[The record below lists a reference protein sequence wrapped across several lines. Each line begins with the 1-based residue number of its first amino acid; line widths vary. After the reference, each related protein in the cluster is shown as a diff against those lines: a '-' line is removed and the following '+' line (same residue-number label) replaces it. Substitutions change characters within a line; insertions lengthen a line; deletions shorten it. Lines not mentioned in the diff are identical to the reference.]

1 MYGTLE
7 VLGPEHEF
15 SIIDEKL
22 TPLPIVD
29 KVIRDVHGR
38 LVNCA
43 SLGACSFGKELQA
56 HVAEFKANKPFVS
69 PVVFEE
75 TMQKTVETV
84 LEILESRYNARLLG
98 TGMHPFLRL
107 SDARVWSHRD
117 RGIYAAMSRIFNL
130 SQHGWLNI
138 QSFQLN
144 LPYRNESEAIR
155 LYSALSNI
163 LPYLPA
169 IAASS
174 PIYESRKGA
183 FVDNRLHF
191 YLKNQLEVPS
201 ITGSLIPEYVN
212 SFEEYEKATVRQYSE
227 ELAKLNA
234 PRSLLNK
241 EWLNSRGAIIR
252 QDRKAIEIRVLDE
265 QESVKA
271 DVALS
276 CFIRAALRGI
286 LRDAEY
292 PYLAHPTLV
301 QNFRQVLR
309 KGLQAHVQHP
319 KGKTAGEV
327 CGHLLQTALSNAT
340 DEERKYLP
348 IIKQRIEGGN
358 LSNIILRN
366 VAKKTQRTDL
376 KEAIFTTYSRLAD
389 TLEKNEVCVN

>member
-15 SIIDEKL
+15 SIVDEKL

-38 LVNCA
+38 VVNCA

-56 HVAEFKANKPFVS
+56 HVAEFKANRPFVS

-75 TMQKTVETV
+75 TMQKTVEAILAV
-84 LEILESRYNARLLG
+84 LESCYDARLLG
-98 TGMHPFLRL
+98 SGMHPFLKL
-107 SDARVWSHRD
+107 SEAKVWSHRD

-130 SQHGWLNI
+130 NQHGWLNI

-144 LPYRNESEAIR
+144 LPYRNESEAMR
-155 LYSALSNI
+155 LYTALSNI

-174 PIYESRKGA
+174 PIYESRKGP

-191 YLKNQLEVPS
+191 YMTNQLEVPS
-201 ITGSLIPEYVN
+201 LTGSLIPEYVD
-212 SFEEYEKATVRQYSE
+212 SFEEYEKTTVRQYSE
-227 ELAKLNA
+227 ELARLNA
-234 PRSLLNK
+234 PPSLLDK

-265 QESVKA
+265 QESVKS

-286 LRDAEY
+286 LRDTDY
-292 PYLAHPTLV
+292 PYLAHPALV
-301 QNFRQVLR
+301 QNFKQVVR
-309 KGLQAHVQHP
+309 KGLLARVQHP
-319 KGKTAGEV
+319 NGKTASEV
-327 CGHLLQTALSNAT
+327 CLRLLQTAMSNAT
-340 DEERKYLP
+340 DEEKRYLP
-348 IIKQRIEGGN
+348 IIKQRISGGN

-366 VAKKTQRTDL
+366 VAKKAQKTDL
-376 KEAIFTTYSRLAD
+376 HEAIFTTYSRLAD
-389 TLEKNEVCVN
+389 CLEKNQVCVN

>member
-15 SIIDEKL
+15 SIVDEKL

-56 HVAEFKANKPFVS
+56 HVAEFKANKPFAS

-75 TMQKTVETV
+75 TMQKTVEAILGV
-84 LEILESRYNARLLG
+84 LESRYDARLLG
-98 TGMHPFLRL
+98 SGMHPFLEL
-107 SDARVWSHRD
+107 KDARVWSHRD

-130 SQHGWLNI
+130 NQHGWLNI

-144 LPYRNESEAIR
+144 LPYRNESEAMR

-174 PIYESRKGA
+174 PIYESRKGIY
-183 FVDNRLHF
+183 VDNRLHF
-191 YLKNQLEVPS
+191 YLKNQKEVPS

-212 SFEEYEKATVRQYSE
+212 SFEEYEKTTVRQYSE
-227 ELAKLNA
+227 ELAKLDA
-234 PRSLLNK
+234 PRSLLDK

-265 QESVKA
+265 QESVKS

-276 CFIRAALRGI
+276 CFIRAVLRGI
-286 LRDAEY
+286 LGDSDY
-292 PYLAHPTLV
+292 PYLSHPVLV
-301 QNFRQVLR
+301 QNFKQVLR
-309 KGLQAHVQHP
+309 KGLQARVQHP
-319 KGKTAGEV
+319 KGKTASEV
-327 CGHLLQTALSNAT
+327 CLHLLQTALRNAT
-340 DEERKYLP
+340 DEEKRYLP
-348 IIKQRIEGGN
+348 IIKQRIDGGN
-358 LSNIILRN
+358 LSNMILRN
-366 VAKKTQRTDL
+366 VAKRAQKTDL
-376 KEAIFTTYSRLAD
+376 HEAIFMTYSHLAD
-389 TLEKNEVCVN
+389 CLEKNQVCVN

>member
-15 SIIDEKL
+15 SIVDDEL

-56 HVAEFKANKPFVS
+56 HVAEFKATKPFAS

-75 TMQKTVETV
+75 TMQKTVETILGV
-84 LEILESRYNARLLG
+84 LESRYNARLLG
-98 TGMHPFLRL
+98 SGMHPFLRL
-107 SDARVWSHRD
+107 GDAQIWSHRD

-144 LPYRNESEAIR
+144 LPYRNESEAVR
-155 LYSALSNI
+155 LHSAVTNI

-183 FVDNRLHF
+183 CVDNRLHF
-191 YLKNQLEVPS
+191 YLTNQLEVPS

-227 ELAKLNA
+227 ELEKLNA
-234 PRSLLNK
+234 PRCLLNK

-265 QESVKA
+265 QESVKS

-286 LRDAEY
+286 LGDSEY
-292 PYLAHPTLV
+292 PYLAHLTLV
-301 QNFRQVLR
+301 QNFKQVLR

-319 KGKTAGEV
+319 EGKTAGEV
-327 CGHLLQTALSNAT
+327 CLHLLQTASNNAT
-340 DEERKYLP
+340 NEEMKYLP
-348 IIKQRIEGGN
+348 VIRQRIDGGN
-358 LSNIILRN
+358 LSDIILRN
-366 VAKKTQRTDL
+366 VEKKAQKTDL
-376 KEAIFTTYSRLAD
+376 KEAIFATYSRLAD
-389 TLEKNEVCVN
+389 CLEKNQVCVN

>member
-29 KVIRDVHGR
+29 KIIRAVHGR
-38 LVNCA
+38 LVNCV

-56 HVAEFKANKPFVS
+56 HVAEFKANKPFAS

-75 TMQKTVETV
+75 TMQKTVEAI
-84 LEILESRYNARLLG
+84 LGILESRYNARLLG
-98 TGMHPFLRL
+98 SGMHPFLKL
-107 SDARVWSHRD
+107 KDAQVWSHRD

-130 SQHGWLNI
+130 NQHGWLNI

-144 LPYRNESEAIR
+144 LPYRNESEAMR

-183 FVDNRLHF
+183 YVDNRLHF
-191 YLKNQLEVPS
+191 YLTNQLEVPS

-212 SFEEYEKATVRQYSE
+212 SFEEYEKTTVRRYSE
-227 ELAKLNA
+227 ELAELNA

-265 QESVKA
+265 QESVKS

-276 CFIRAALRGI
+276 CFIRATLRGI
-286 LRDAEY
+286 LQDAEY
-292 PYLAHPTLV
+292 PYLAHSDLV
-301 QNFRQVLR
+301 QNFKQVLR
-309 KGLQAHVQHP
+309 KGLQARVQHP
-319 KGKTAGEV
+319 KGKTASEV
-327 CGHLLQTALSNAT
+327 CLHLLQTALNNAT
-340 DEERKYLP
+340 DEERRYMP

-366 VAKKTQRTDL
+366 VAKKAQKTDL
-376 KEAIFTTYSRLAD
+376 HEAIFTTYSHLAD
-389 TLEKNEVCVN
+389 CLEKNQVCA

>member
-1 MYGTLE
+1 
-7 VLGPEHEF
+7 
-15 SIIDEKL
+15 
-22 TPLPIVD
+22 
-29 KVIRDVHGR
+29 
-38 LVNCA
+38 
-43 SLGACSFGKELQA
+43 
-56 HVAEFKANKPFVS
+56 
-69 PVVFEE
+69 
-75 TMQKTVETV
+75 
-84 LEILESRYNARLLG
+84 
-98 TGMHPFLRL
+98 
-107 SDARVWSHRD
+107 
-117 RGIYAAMSRIFNL
+117 MSRIFNL
-130 SQHGWLNI
+130 NQHGWLNI

-155 LYSALSNI
+155 LYSALTNL

-183 FVDNRLHF
+183 YIDNRLHF
-191 YLKNQLEVPS
+191 YLTNQLEVPS

-212 SFEEYEKATVRQYSE
+212 SFEEYEKTTVRQYSE

-241 EWLNSRGAIIR
+241 EWINSRGAIIR

-286 LRDAEY
+286 LLDAEY

-301 QNFRQVLR
+301 QNFKHVLR
-309 KGLQAHVQHP
+309 RGLEARVQHP

-327 CGHLLQTALSNAT
+327 CRHLLQIALRNAT

-348 IIKQRIEGGN
+348 IIKQRIDGGN
-358 LSNIILRN
+358 LSDIILRN
-366 VAKKTQRTDL
+366 VAKKTQKTDL
-376 KEAIFTTYSRLAD
+376 KEAILAAYSHLAD
-389 TLEKNEVCVN
+389 CLEKNQVCVN

>member
-56 HVAEFKANKPFVS
+56 HVAEFKANRPFVS

-75 TMQKTVETV
+75 TMQNAVESILGV
-84 LEILESRYNARLLG
+84 LESRYHARLLG
-98 TGMHPFLRL
+98 SGMHPFLRL
-107 SDARVWSHRD
+107 SDAKVWSHRD

-130 SQHGWLNI
+130 TQHGWLNI

-144 LPYRNESEAIR
+144 LPYRNESEAVR
-155 LYSALSNI
+155 LYSALTNI

-183 FVDNRLHF
+183 YVDNRLHF
-191 YLKNQLEVPS
+191 YLTNQLEVPS

-212 SFEEYEKATVRQYSE
+212 SFEEYEKTTVHQYSE

-234 PRSLLNK
+234 PRCLLNK

-265 QESVKA
+265 QESVKS

-276 CFIRAALRGI
+276 CYIRAALRGI

-292 PYLAHPTLV
+292 PYLAHSTLV
-301 QNFRQVLR
+301 QNFKQVVR
-309 KGLQAHVQHP
+309 KGLQARVQHP
-319 KGKTAGEV
+319 RGKTAGEV
-327 CGHLLQTALSNAT
+327 CRHLLQTALSNAT

-358 LSNIILRN
+358 LSDIILRN
-366 VAKKTQRTDL
+366 VAKRAQKTDL
-376 KEAIFTTYSRLAD
+376 KEAIFAAYSGLAD
-389 TLEKNEVCVN
+389 CLEKNQVCVN

>member
-22 TPLPIVD
+22 SPLPIVD

-75 TMQKTVETV
+75 TMQKTVEAI
-84 LEILESRYNARLLG
+84 LGILESRYNARLLG
-98 TGMHPFLRL
+98 SGMHPFLRL
-107 SDARVWSHRD
+107 SDAKVWSHRD

-130 SQHGWLNI
+130 NQHGWLNI

-144 LPYRNESEAIR
+144 LPYKNESEAIR
-155 LYSALSNI
+155 LYSALINL

-183 FVDNRLHF
+183 CIDNRLHF
-191 YLKNQLEVPS
+191 YLTNQLEVPS

-212 SFEEYEKATVRQYSE
+212 SFEEYEKTTVRLYSE

-286 LRDAEY
+286 LLDAEY

-301 QNFRQVLR
+301 QNFKHVLR
-309 KGLQAHVQHP
+309 NGLRARVQHP
-319 KGKTAGEV
+319 RGKTAGEV
-327 CGHLLQTALSNAT
+327 CRHLLQIALSNAT

-348 IIKQRIEGGN
+348 IIKQRIDGGN
-358 LSNIILRN
+358 LSDIILRN
-366 VAKKTQRTDL
+366 VAKKTQKTDL
-376 KEAIFTTYSRLAD
+376 KEAIFVAYSHLAD
-389 TLEKNEVCVN
+389 CLEKNQVCVN

>member
-15 SIIDEKL
+15 SIVDEKL

-38 LVNCA
+38 VVNCA

-56 HVAEFKANKPFVS
+56 HVAEFKANRPFVS

-75 TMQKTVETV
+75 TMQKTVEAI
-84 LEILESRYNARLLG
+84 LGILESRYDARLLG
-98 TGMHPFLRL
+98 SGMHPFLRL
-107 SDARVWSHRD
+107 SEAKVWSHRD

-130 SQHGWLNI
+130 NQHGWLNI

-144 LPYRNESEAIR
+144 LPYRNENEAMR
-155 LYSALSNI
+155 LHSALSNI

-183 FVDNRLHF
+183 YVDNRLHF
-191 YLKNQLEVPS
+191 YLTNQLEVPS
-201 ITGSLIPEYVN
+201 LTGSLIPEYVD
-212 SFEEYEKATVRQYSE
+212 SFEEYEKTTVRQYSE

-234 PRSLLNK
+234 PRSLLDK

-252 QDRKAIEIRVLDE
+252 QDRRAIEIRVLDE
-265 QESVKA
+265 QESVKS

-276 CFIRAALRGI
+276 CFIRATLRGI
-286 LRDAEY
+286 LRDTDY
-292 PYLAHPTLV
+292 PYLPHPVLV
-301 QNFRQVLR
+301 QNFKKVLR
-309 KGLQAHVQHP
+309 IGLQACVQHP

-327 CGHLLQTALSNAT
+327 CLHLLQTALSNAT
-340 DEERKYLP
+340 DEEKRYLP

-358 LSNIILRN
+358 LSNMILRN
-366 VAKKTQRTDL
+366 VAKKAQKTDL
-376 KEAIFTTYSRLAD
+376 HEAIFTTY
-389 TLEKNEVCVN
+389 